1 MEISDLTGQFMQ
13 NRIVPETIRKGRSGV
28 KIQVIFDES
37 WEILDQAVGDL
48 TRHNR
53 AMTHFNNG

>member
-1 MEISDLTGQFMQ
+1 MQ
-13 NRIVPETIRKGRSGV
+13 NHDRILLETIRRENTGY
-28 KIQVIFDES
+28 FDES

-53 AMTHFNNG
+53 AMLHLGNSNREAKPLQVD